1 MSRGDAISDS
11 PIFDWPLDSLSSGK
25 FIDMV
30 GNSFG
35 SIGGDVAL
43 FNDPIR
49 GMVAEFDGED
59 DFISFGDLDE
69 LDTRCFTVFMVLQ
82 HMIIVVNLQIISQCS
97 HCTVQCLSKQFRNL
111 FHGNMIEIYADSGL
125 SGDLDSS
132 VSVQANDLSLNQWHH
147 LALVYGSE
155 MSLFRMA
162 ITTWTQ
168 YNGRLVAVGISI
180 KFRNSTSGFV

>member
-69 LDTRCFTVFMVLQ
+69 LDTPSSFTVSLWFYK
-82 HMIIVVNLQIISQCS
+82 HMIIVVNLQIMASTMFSLHSPVLYQTIISKLELKE
-97 HCTVQCLSKQFRNL
+97 H
-111 FHGNMIEIYADSGL
+111 D
-125 SGDLDSS
+125 
-132 VSVQANDLSLNQWHH
+132 
-147 LALVYGSE
+147 
-155 MSLFRMA
+155 
-162 ITTWTQ
+162 
-168 YNGRLVAVGISI
+168 
-180 KFRNSTSGFV
+180 